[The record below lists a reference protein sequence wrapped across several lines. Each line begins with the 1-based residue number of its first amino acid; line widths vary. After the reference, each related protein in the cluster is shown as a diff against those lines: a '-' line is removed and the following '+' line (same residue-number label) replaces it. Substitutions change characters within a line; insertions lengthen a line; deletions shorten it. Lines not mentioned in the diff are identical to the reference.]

1 MIMNW
6 LPYAL
11 TAALSFAAVNHI
23 DKYLLSKYF
32 KGRTTGALL
41 LFSACIGI
49 PVSVLIAILSPQ
61 VFDLSLGSKIILVFN
76 GAFYLLG
83 LLPYFYA
90 LDKDETSIVAPLFQ
104 MVSVFSALLGVIFL
118 GERLYLMQWLGCVL
132 IFLGGVA
139 LSMET
144 SQYTKIR
151 IKYDVLRLMVFASFI
166 MAFNGFIFKLVAVQ
180 TKFWT
185 AMFWEYTGYILFAS
199 LVYIFIQPFREEF
212 LTVLRQN
219 NLKILGVN
227 GVNEVLAIVG
237 KSLQHFATML
247 TPLAIAFVVHEGAQ
261 PFFVLLIGI
270 FLTVFFPKISQED
283 ISKKVIIHK
292 FVAVGVMV
300 FGVLLLS

>member
-1 MIMNW
+1 MNW
-6 LPYAL
+6 LPYVL
-11 TAALSFAAVNHI
+11 TASLCFAGVNHI

-49 PVSVLIAILSPQ
+49 PVCVLIGIFMPHVFGLAAVSRLIL
-61 VFDLSLGSKIILVFN
+61 ICN

-104 MVSVFSALLGVIFL
+104 MVSVFSALFGATFL
-118 GERLYLMQWLGCVL
+118 GERLYMVQWLGCVL
-132 IFLGGVA
+132 VFLGGVT
-139 LSMET
+139 LSLEPT
-144 SQYTKIR
+144 QYKKFR
-151 IKYDVLRLMVFASFI
+151 IKYDVLFLMVLASFI
-166 MAFNGFIFKLVAVQ
+166 MALNGLIFKLVAVQ
-180 TKFWT
+180 TDFWT
-185 AMFWEYTGYILFAS
+185 AMFWEYTGYMLFATI
-199 LVYIFIQPFREEF
+199 VYIFIRPFRAEF

-227 GVNEVLAIVG
+227 GINETLAIAG

-247 TPLAIAFVVHEGAQ
+247 TPLAFAYVVHEGAQ

-283 ISKKVIIHK
+283 ISKNAILHK

-300 FGVLLLS
+300 FGMLLLS